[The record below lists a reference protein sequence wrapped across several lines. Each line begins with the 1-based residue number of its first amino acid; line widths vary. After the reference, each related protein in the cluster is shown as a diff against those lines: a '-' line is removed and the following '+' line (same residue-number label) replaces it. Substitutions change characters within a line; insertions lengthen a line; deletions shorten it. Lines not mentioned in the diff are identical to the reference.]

1 MSVNLILC
9 AILVGLTTVIG
20 VKFSEKFKL
29 RRDIYYEL
37 LNYCTLVNTN
47 IGFKKDTVDKL
58 MDKLPHTLKRCFGAE
73 LNKISR
79 SQMVDLRSKNLKT
92 DELNDISGFFNT
104 LGSIDAKGQS
114 ELLNYYA
121 EVFKSRYL
129 SAETV
134 YQKYAKIYVK
144 LGALAGVLIFI
155 ILV

>member
-1 MSVNLILC
+1 
-9 AILVGLTTVIG
+9 
-20 VKFSEKFKL
+20 
-29 RRDIYYEL
+29 
-37 LNYCTLVNTN
+37 
-47 IGFKKDTVDKL
+47 
-58 MDKLPHTLKRCFGAE
+58 
-73 LNKISR
+73 
-79 SQMVDLRSKNLKT
+79 MVDLRSKNLKT